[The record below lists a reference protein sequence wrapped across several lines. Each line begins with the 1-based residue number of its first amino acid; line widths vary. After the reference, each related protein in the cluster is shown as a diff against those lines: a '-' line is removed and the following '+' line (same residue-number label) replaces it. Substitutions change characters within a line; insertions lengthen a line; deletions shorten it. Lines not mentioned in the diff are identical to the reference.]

1 MIFDW
6 GQREKIESKVL
17 VPPVNISSDREDL
30 ILELFENVNW
40 VLFSCIFPPNS
51 DFPGK
56 LEREKQKS
64 KQGTEKLVSFRSKMG
79 VLYEN

>member
-1 MIFDW
+1 MRFDW
-6 GQREKIESKVL
+6 GKREKIESKVL

-40 VLFSCIFPPNS
+40 VLVSCIFPRNS

-56 LEREKQKS
+56 
-64 KQGTEKLVSFRSKMG
+64 TEEETG
-79 VLYEN
+79 Y